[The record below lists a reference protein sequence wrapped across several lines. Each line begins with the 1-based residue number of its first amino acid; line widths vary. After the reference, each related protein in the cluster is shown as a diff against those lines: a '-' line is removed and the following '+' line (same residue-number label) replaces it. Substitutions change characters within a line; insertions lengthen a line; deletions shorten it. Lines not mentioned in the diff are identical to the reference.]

1 MKAKALQQAVY
12 NQLNDSS
19 ITDLLSDAYAPMMAI
34 FSDVPQAVE
43 GEDEEYFPFI
53 TMGPQTISAFDE
65 KDNVGGNAV
74 VQINIWDRSNSEL
87 AIKEIGDAV
96 DARLRRNSLSIS
108 GATHITTE
116 LESAEVS
123 DDPDGKTKRMLILY
137 RILWLT

>member
-1 MKAKALQQAVY
+1 MKAKALQQAIY

-19 ITDLLSDAYAPMMAI
+19 ITDLLSDAYAPMVAI
-34 FSDVPQAVE
+34 FSDVPQVVE
-43 GEDEEYFPFI
+43 GEDEDYFPFI

-74 VQINIWDRSNSEL
+74 VQINIWDRSHSEL

-123 DDPDGKTKRMLILY
+123 DDPDGKTKRMLMLY